1 MVAVQ
6 RAQPRVRSPD
16 ELLLRARR
24 NTIPGLLMEQA
35 QERPSRVAYRYKE
48 LGIYHELTWS
58 RLRERVEDVCLGLV
72 QLGLR
77 KGDRVA
83 IMGDTC
89 VEWVLADLGAQA
101 LGGIVYGVYPTSSPS
116 EVLYLMENGGAR
128 VFVAENQ
135 EHLDKVLAMAD
146 RLPGLERIVVAD
158 TRALF
163 MYRDPRIMTFSQL
176 EQLGAQARRQLP
188 DLFASLVAEV
198 EPTDPAIIV
207 YTSGTTGPP
216 KGAVVSHS
224 ALLSGAAGLCLAIP
238 ELLRGR
244 HRSVSVLP
252 LAHIFERLMTIGL
265 PLLIDLEVHIGEGIE
280 EYAQTLFEV
289 SPTFIGTV
297 PRYWEKFVSQVLI
310 GIENSSLVKRWAYE
324 LAMAVAR
331 RWLERRWDGRDS
343 RLLALLHHIGWL
355 LVFRPIL
362 DKLGFMR
369 VRVALTGAAPIPDRV
384 QALWQMWGV
393 DLRNGYGQ
401 TECGGLLAAQQ
412 RRFPRPGTA
421 GRPVQGSEVRLAEDG
436 EVLFRGPSVF
446 LGYWQD
452 PVKTAEV
459 LDKEGWVHTGD
470 VGEWTSEGELR
481 LVDRKKDIIV
491 TAGGKN
497 VSPTEIETLLK
508 SSPYISEAV
517 VFGEGRKYLTALIEV
532 DYDNCAEWARQRGIP
547 FTGFSSLIARP
558 ELTKL
563 IQQEVERANAHLAR
577 VEQVKY
583 FRIIPKELDPEEE
596 GEPVTPTRK
605 VKRRLMYEKF
615 RELVESM
622 YQEPVRSEGV

>member
-1 MVAVQ
+1 MVAVP
-6 RAQPRVRSPD
+6 RARPQVPSPD
-16 ELLLRARR
+16 ELLRRARSS
-24 NTIPGLLMEQA
+24 TIPGLLVHRA
-35 QERPSRVAYRYKE
+35 QERSSRVAYRYKE

-58 RLRERVEDVCLGLV
+58 GLRERVENVCLGLA

-89 VEWVLADLGAQA
+89 IEWVLADLGAQA
-101 LGGIVYGVYPTSSPS
+101 LGAIVYGVYPTSSPS
-116 EVLYLMENGGAR
+116 EVLYLVENGGAR

-135 EHLDKVLAMAD
+135 EHLDKVLAVAD

-176 EQLGAQARRQLP
+176 EQLGAQARRQHP
-188 DLFASLVAEV
+188 DMFASLVKEV
-198 EPTDPAIIV
+198 KPTDPAIIV

-216 KGAVVSHS
+216 KGAMISHS
-224 ALLSGAAGLCLAIP
+224 ALLSGAAGLCLALP

-297 PRYWEKFVSQVLI
+297 PRYWEKFASQVLI

-331 RWLERRWDGRDS
+331 RRLERRWDGRDS
-343 RLLALLHHIGWL
+343 ILLALLHRIGWL

-362 DKLGFMR
+362 DKLGLMR
-369 VRVALTGAAPIPDRV
+369 VRVALTGGAPIPDRV

-401 TECGGLLAAQQ
+401 TECGGLLTAQE
-412 RRFPRPGTA
+412 RRFPKPGTA
-421 GRPVQGSEVRLAEDG
+421 GRPVPGTEVRLAEDG

-446 LGYWQD
+446 SGYWQD

-459 LDKEGWVHTGD
+459 LDEEGWVHTGD

-497 VSPTEIETLLK
+497 ISPTEIETLIK
-508 SSPYISEAV
+508 ASPYISEAV
-517 VFGEGRKYLTALIEV
+517 VFGEGRKYLTALIEI
-532 DYDNCAEWARQRGIP
+532 DYDNCAEWARQQGIP

-558 ELTKL
+558 ELQKL
-563 IQQEVERANAHLAR
+563 IQQEIDRANAHLAR

-596 GEPVTPTRK
+596 GEPITPTRK

-622 YQEPVRSEGV
+622 YQEPARPREV

>member
-1 MVAVQ
+1 MVAV
-6 RAQPRVRSPD
+6 RHDMRKQPSSEQLV
-16 ELLLRARR
+16 ELARR
-24 NTIPGLLMEQA
+24 STIPGLLVQRA
-35 QERPSRVAYRYKE
+35 QQSPGKVAYRYKD
-48 LGIYHELTWS
+48 LGIYQELTWS
-58 RLRERVEDVCLGLV
+58 RLRERVEAVCLGLV
-72 QLGLR
+72 ALGLR

-89 VEWVLADLGAQA
+89 IEWVLADLGAQA
-101 LGGIVYGVYPTSSPS
+101 LGAIVYGVYPTSSPS
-116 EVLYLMENGGAR
+116 EVLYLMQNGGAR
-128 VFVAENQ
+128 VFIAENQ
-135 EHLDKVLAMAD
+135 EHLDKVLAVAD
-146 RLPGLERIVVAD
+146 RLPALERIIVAD

-163 MYRDPRIMTFSQL
+163 MYSDPRIMTFEQL
-176 EQLGAQARRQLP
+176 EELGHQAGRRHPQLFLQLVS
-188 DLFASLVAEV
+188 AV
-198 EPTDPAIIV
+198 EPSDPAIIV

-224 ALLSGAAGLCLAIP
+224 ALLSGAAGLCLAVP
-238 ELLRGR
+238 ELLRGH

-297 PRYWEKFVSQVLI
+297 PRYWEKFASQVLI

-324 LAMAVAR
+324 LAIAVAR
-331 RWLERRWDGRDS
+331 RRLERRWDGRDS

-362 DKLGFMR
+362 DKLGLMR

-401 TECGGLLAAQQ
+401 TECGGLLTAQQ
-412 RRFPRPGTA
+412 RRFPKPGTA
-421 GRPVQGSEVRLAEDG
+421 GRSVAGSEVRLAEDG

-446 LGYWQD
+446 SGYWQD

-497 VSPTEIETLLK
+497 ISPTEIETLLK
-508 SSPYISEAV
+508 ASPYISEAV
-517 VFGEGRKYLTALIEV
+517 VFGEGRRYLTALIEI
-532 DYDNCAEWARQRGIP
+532 DYDNCAEWARQHDIP

-558 ELTKL
+558 ELQKL
-563 IQQEVERANAHLAR
+563 IEQEVERANAHLAR

-622 YQEPVRSEGV
+622 YQEPVRSGEV